1 MWHTPFQS
9 RNSQQT
15 AEKRGRSALLKGY
28 GFHVFSRRLKK
39 GGKTVKWNTLI
50 KKKDILYVIPCFLL
64 FLIIFIMSVVILFAA
79 IPQSLAAQVTME
91 IYQQEGRKAFGR
103 KTSVDIFNDTKL
115 GGKKLVHPF
124 TKGSYTFA
132 VYNNSNSNLL
142 PYSLKISGV
151 NPDEIPLVFSLRK
164 NGEYVYGGERI
175 TNMLPLSEIKL
186 SEINLGGKKTDMYII
201 NWEWKTERD
210 DIDTAIGRDGS
221 QTYKLVL
228 TATGTV
234 PETDNIPP
242 ITSDSFSMLFWLV
255 IMSASILALVSILI
269 FYKRGD
275 DDEDNKTVSENI

>member
-1 MWHTPFQS
+1 
-9 RNSQQT
+9 
-15 AEKRGRSALLKGY
+15 
-28 GFHVFSRRLKK
+28 
-39 GGKTVKWNTLI
+39 
-50 KKKDILYVIPCFLL
+50 
-64 FLIIFIMSVVILFAA
+64 
-79 IPQSLAAQVTME
+79 ME
-91 IYQQEGRKAFGR
+91 VYQQEGRKAFGR
-103 KTSVDIFNDTKL
+103 KTDIDVFNDAKL
-115 GGKKLVHPF
+115 SQKKLVHPL
-124 TKGSYTFA
+124 TNGSYTFA
-132 VYNNSNSNLL
+132 VYNNSNSNSL
-142 PYSLKISGV
+142 PYSLEISGV

-164 NGEYVYGGERI
+164 NGDYVYGGERT
-175 TNMLPLSEIKL
+175 TNMLPLSDIKF
-186 SEINLGGKKTDMYII
+186 SEIDLGGKKTDTYII

>member
-1 MWHTPFQS
+1 
-9 RNSQQT
+9 
-15 AEKRGRSALLKGY
+15 
-28 GFHVFSRRLKK
+28 
-39 GGKTVKWNTLI
+39 
-50 KKKDILYVIPCFLL
+50 
-64 FLIIFIMSVVILFAA
+64 VVILFAA
-79 IPQSLAAQVTME
+79 IPRSLAAQVTME

-103 KTSVDIFNDTKL
+103 ETDLDVFNDAKL

-210 DIDTAIGRDGS
+210 DIDTAIGRNGS

-228 TATGTV
+228 MATGTI
-234 PETDNIPP
+234 PEINNIPP
-242 ITSDSFSMLFWLV
+242 ITGDNFNMLLWFV
-255 IMSASILALVSILI
+255 IMFVSILVI
-269 FYKRGD
+269 VSILVFYKRGD
-275 DDEDNKTVSENI
+275 EDEDNQIVSENI